1 MFTVEFEQTISK
13 VVSLD
18 DTGLHDD
25 VVVTLCDDD
34 SVHIS
39 QYCEEFGEEQ
49 VILLSYQQLR
59 DILHSLDCE
68 EGAYREHTL

>member
-59 DILHSLDCE
+59 DILHSLDCK
-68 EGAYREHTL
+68 EGAYREHAL

>member
-39 QYCEEFGEEQ
+39 QYCEELGEEQ